1 MFVQSYN
8 VFLFLLVVFFS
19 TITELNGRAIRPRN
33 NGDFKRDR
41 VEEIGHLRTDSPKYE
56 NAEIST
62 HITTTEVI
70 QQKQFLHI
78 PGFPLDD
85 SGEKEKRSHTGWPK
99 NCGPVKKLQ
108 KCIRLKVTE
117 KKLFKLCK
125 YTAQQI
131 CSSVD
136 KKRKDE

>member
-8 VFLFLLVVFFS
+8 VFPFLLVFFA
-19 TITELNGRAIRPRN
+19 TITESNGRAIRPRN

-41 VEEIGHLRTDSPKYE
+41 VEDLDHLRTDSPKYK

-62 HITTTEVI
+62 HMTTTEVI
-70 QQKQFLHI
+70 LQKHLLHI

-85 SGEKEKRSHTGWPK
+85 YGEKDKRSHTGWPK

-117 KKLFKLCK
+117 KKLYKLCK

-136 KKRKDE
+136 KQIM